1 MGHTMVIAVPPAD
14 LDRLDALVTAQQT
27 AETRWQASAEQQA
40 GLLDLR
46 GPALRAARAR
56 IRGERAR
63 LRESGTHRVTRWRAL
78 APVLRA
84 ELDARGLLREWEPVP
99 EGAQQA
105 GQNLGGAGPYGGAG
119 YTARLCVT
127 LSDAL
132 AVPLLRGVYWT
143 NLPHLQALEAWAD
156 HWGNRRGQPARGTG
170 RGPRRTRPRRRT
182 DHHHRDDPARRPPPH
197 HQPPAEHT
205 RRVRET
211 GHMTEHRPLGTG
223 PRPTTPPEPPTAARR
238 ARLAAEPAEDSA
250 TASGART
257 VTRSPGRFRR
267 CGRRCTTARGRSG
280 RS

>member
-105 GQNLGGAGPYGGAG
+105 GQNLGGTGPYAGAG

-156 HWGNRRGQPARGTG
+156 HWGTDAASRRAAPDEALDERARVAAQITTTG
-170 RGPRRTRPRRRT
+170 MILRAAL
-182 DHHHRDDPARRPPPH
+182 HHTIN
-197 HQPPAEHT
+197 HQPNTPA
-205 RRVRET
+205 VSAK
-211 GHMTEHRPLGTG
+211 PGT
-223 PRPTTPPEPPTAARR
+223 
-238 ARLAAEPAEDSA
+238 
-250 TASGART
+250 
-257 VTRSPGRFRR
+257 
-267 CGRRCTTARGRSG
+267 
-280 RS
+280 